1 MPILKILEEDTSLPI
16 SLDEIKL
23 FLKVDYNEE
32 DELIKRALKTA
43 IKQCEFLI
51 GQTLIE
57 KKYLYSIYNL
67 NKKYVNLPYGSIKNI
82 VSVKIIDNNNL
93 EKEINNYFVDTVANS
108 IVFSNIFSNFY
119 RLDII
124 YVASAIDI
132 SEDLKEAI
140 FLHTLKIFEDKLSYS
155 PIPIFSLNVY
165 KNYKIKRL

>member
-1 MPILKILEEDTSLPI
+1 MPILKILQEDSSLPI
-16 SLDEIKL
+16 TLDEVKL
-23 FLKVDYNEE
+23 FLKIDYDEE

-57 KKYLYSIYNL
+57 KKYLYSIYKS
-67 NKKYVNLPYGSIKNI
+67 NKKYVNLPYGSIKDVI
-82 VSVKIIDNNNL
+82 SVKLIDNGNK
-93 EKEINNYFVDTVANS
+93 EKDINDYFIDTVANR
-108 IVFSNIFSNFY
+108 IVFDNIFSNFY

-124 YVASAIDI
+124 YTASAITL

-140 FLHTLKIFEDKLSYS
+140 LLHTLKIFEDKLTYS
-155 PIPIFSLNVY
+155 PIPTFSLNVY

>member
-16 SLDEIKL
+16 TLDEIKL

-165 KNYKIKRL
+165 KNYKIKKL

>member
-16 SLDEIKL
+16 TLDEIKL

-82 VSVKIIDNNNL
+82 ISVKIIDNNNL
-93 EKEINNYFVDTVANS
+93 EKEINNYFVDTVAYS
-108 IVFSNIFSNFY
+108 IVFSIFFSNFY

-165 KNYKIKRL
+165 KNYKIKKL